1 MFIEISITLIL
12 QWKKKIHSNKEL
24 ISFFFTFILTGI
36 GFPVNVIIAVI
47 IITLSIRHD
56 ASVTAR

>member
-1 MFIEISITLIL
+1 MFIEMEKEDSFEKRTNLI
-12 QWKKKIHSNKEL
+12 
-24 ISFFFTFILTGI
+24 FVTFILTGI
-36 GFPVNVIIAVI
+36 GFPVNVVVAVI